1 MKVSPITVGQYYT
14 NSVLDNALD
23 QVSQAKG
30 LFIPYAKKY
39 GISVNIDKADR
50 FLSQDI
56 FRHSSMQ
63 DLVDNS
69 IVVTVKNNKTGKSG
83 FSLVD
88 ATQET
93 VIHSGEMINKN
104 GAKVVTTKYSHEDNL
119 IRTICR
125 AVENLTKFV
134 KR

>member
-23 QVSQAKG
+23 KVNQAKG
-30 LFIPYAKKY
+30 LFVPYAKKY
-39 GISVNIDKADR
+39 GVSVNVDKADS
-50 FLSQDI
+50 FLSQDV
-56 FRHSSMQ
+56 FRHKSMQ
-63 DLVDNS
+63 DLVDKS
-69 IVVTVKNNKTGKSG
+69 IVVTVKNNKTGKTG

-93 VIHSGEMINKN
+93 VIHSGEKINKT
-104 GAKVVTTKYSHEDNL
+104 GAKVFSTKYSHEDNL

-125 AVENLTKFV
+125 TVENLTNFV